1 MTIYLKEFFNEMNKI
16 ISALIKSEKFNMK
29 KKTFIALI
37 AVCVFLIAVIL
48 FCIFLHIRRT
58 HKNTDDIRII
68 GAQTIASTA
77 NGNFTCSDIVD
88 FFLIELGKSTYP
100 YALVSYDTFE
110 GGNFNWSCDIQY
122 WGKDYTD
129 AMHCKEII
137 LCIKNAKITF
147 TFCPSSEWE
156 RTIIREYDRKIYPLK
171 RYSYAFSNMAYSTI
185 LSCIIESKL
194 LLKKQGKR
202 YFGGEL
208 AGINELEFGIKEY
221 FK

>member
-16 ISALIKSEKFNMK
+16 ISALIKSEKFKMK
-29 KKTFIALI
+29 KKSLIALI
-37 AVCVFLIAVIL
+37 AVCIFLIAVIL
-48 FCIFLHIRRT
+48 FCIFSHIRRT
-58 HKNTDDIRII
+58 HKNTDDISII

-100 YALVSYDTFE
+100 YALVTYDTFE
-110 GGNFNWSCDIQY
+110 GGDFNWSCDIQY
-122 WGKDYTD
+122 WGEDYTD
-129 AMHCKEII
+129 AMHYKKVI
-137 LCIKNAKITF
+137 LCIRNAKITF
-147 TFCPSSEWE
+147 TFFSSSEWE
-156 RTIIREYDRKIYPLK
+156 RTIQMEYNRKIYPIK
-171 RYSYAFSNMAYSTI
+171 RYSYDFSNMASTTI
-185 LSCIIESKL
+185 HSFIADSKL